1 VNKTILTA
9 LTTLC
14 FGLSLVAQTGPGAT
28 TEPQP
33 APQPT
38 DFPLPTPLVL
48 PPGNI
53 EVLQIDTNGS
63 FMGDAPRI
71 VDCPKNSDNPFGVC
85 GNVLFGGVGLW
96 NSHLS
101 GSIQVRFFPPVNQIS
116 HFEIS
121 HPFDLTGTDTVLST
135 PQLYQYPATGNV
147 ILDTFNGYSSGDL
160 NLVTGQ
166 VTNLNYQVIF
176 SNSWYK
182 AFAGVNPKLFPPAF
196 GFPGVYG
203 SANLVFTQ
211 RADGNLDLTFYGSTF
226 LPLGNNIDG
235 DPVRLPMPFTGPALY
250 SPSIQVPGLSLH
262 PHLSITTVPSTTPT
276 CGMGCPKLPANQVI
290 QLTLNSAVSSLGDD
304 FYLNVP
310 ALGGFALGRSQ
321 MLGRIEVQFGTPV
334 GNFVPIAINP
344 LPPEGLL
351 ATPPAFPIAG
361 LSLGFLGFDEDLV
374 FPNLTYHV
382 DGPAITDD
390 PFDFCVGELNL
401 TTGFVQGELL
411 WRTFWTHDLLQAI
424 LAQNNGRILP
434 TSFEERGPAWFQI
447 GPNNSLVFRYNAS
460 SYLDYTGFVFPGPDY
475 GNSAHSFTA
484 LTGSY
489 LTPFYRMQS
498 EMITDT
504 PATVFTN
511 SASITSTF
519 GQAFTYSM
527 NIPCSG
533 QGESSFTYTNNNARP
548 STGTL
553 GGTFTM
559 TNLASVS
566 CTNSLTSK
574 LPAGQYDT
582 IAFSGYGTW
591 SNDKSPH
598 LATVAFSKAADAP
611 YIGIQIDGASLSNA
625 DTKPVTPPQP

>member
-1 VNKTILTA
+1 MKQPILLPA
-9 LTTLC
+9 LAALC
-14 FGLSLVAQTGPGAT
+14 LGLPLCAQTT

-33 APQPT
+33 LPQPT
-38 DFPLPTPLVL
+38 DFPLSVPLVL

-53 EVLQIDTNGS
+53 EVLQIDSDGS

-71 VDCPKNSDNPFGVC
+71 VDCPSNADNPFGVC

-101 GSIQVRFFPPVNQIS
+101 GSIQVRFFPPVNNIA

-121 HPFDLTGTDTVLST
+121 HPFDLTGTNSVLST
-135 PQLYQYPATGNV
+135 PQLYQYPVTGNV

-176 SNSWYK
+176 SNTWYA
-182 AFAGVNPKLFPPAF
+182 AFAGVNPALFPPAF
-196 GFPGVYG
+196 AFPGVYG

-235 DPVRLPMPFTGPALY
+235 QPVRLPMPLTGPSLY

-262 PHLSITTVPSTTPT
+262 PHLSVTTIPSTTPT
-276 CGMGCPKLPANQVI
+276 CGNVCPKLPKNQVI
-290 QLTLNSAVSSLGDD
+290 QLTLNSAFSSLGDD
-304 FYLNVP
+304 FFLNIP
-310 ALGGFALGRSQ
+310 ALGGLALGRSE
-321 MLGRIEVQFGTPV
+321 MLGRMEVQFGTPV
-334 GNFVPIAINP
+334 GKFMPIAINP

-374 FPNLTYHV
+374 FPDLTYHV

-434 TSFEERGPAWFQI
+434 TSFQERGPAWFQT
-447 GPNNSLVFRYNAS
+447 GPNNSLLLRYNAT

-475 GNSAHSFTA
+475 SESANSFTA

-489 LTPFYRMQS
+489 LTPFYRMQGELIS
-498 EMITDT
+498 DT
-504 PATVFTN
+504 PTMVFNN
-511 SASITSTF
+511 SASLTSSF
-519 GQAFTYSM
+519 GQPFTYSL
-527 NIPCSG
+527 NIPCNGMGGSA
-533 QGESSFTYTNNNARP
+533 FTYTNNSARP
-548 STGTL
+548 STGTP

-566 CTNSLTSK
+566 CTNSLTST
-574 LPAGQYDT
+574 LPPGQYDT
-582 IAFSGYGTW
+582 LAFSGYGTW
-591 SNDKSPH
+591 SNDKAPH
-598 LATVAFSKAADAP
+598 LATVTLSTAANAP
-611 YIGIQIDGASLSNA
+611 YVGIQIDGASLSNA
-625 DTKPVTPPQP
+625 DTKPAIPPQP